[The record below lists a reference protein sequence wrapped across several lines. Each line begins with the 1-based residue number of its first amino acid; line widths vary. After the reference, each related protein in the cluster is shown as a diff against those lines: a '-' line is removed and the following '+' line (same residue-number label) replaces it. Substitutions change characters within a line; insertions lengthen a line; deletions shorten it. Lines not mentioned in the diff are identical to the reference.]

1 MTVFG
6 FFSSIL
12 LLLVV
17 AILLVAGYHSYVTAR
32 VARRAETL
40 VPPPGKFIT
49 LDGNRIHYV
58 ERGEGRPILFIHGL
72 GGTQFHLTWP
82 LFARLEKNFRLI
94 AIDRPGSGYSTRRR
108 GGPVTPAEQAAF
120 IARLIDAFGLERPL
134 VVGHSLGGAISLALA
149 LDFPGKVSG
158 LALFAPLTRYVTEVS
173 PEFAAL
179 YIRSPFIR
187 WVVAHTVS
195 TPNAIKYGPQT
206 LDFVF
211 GPQQPPEDYA
221 IAGGA
226 LSALRPSHFYASSTD
241 FVAVEQTMKTQEMR
255 YGELKLPVGVFFGTA
270 DRVVNFEHNGA
281 WLEGRIADLDLEV
294 LEGVGHMPQYAEPDR
309 AAAFVKRMA
318 AKAFET

>member
-6 FFSSIL
+6 FISSIL

-17 AILLVAGYHSYVTAR
+17 AILLVAGYHAFVTGR
-32 VARRAETL
+32 VARRAEAL
-40 VPPPGKFIT
+40 VPPPGKFVAI
-49 LDGNRIHYV
+49 DGNRIHYV

-72 GGTQFHLTWP
+72 GGTQFNLTHP
-82 LFARLEKNFRLI
+82 LFSGLEKDFRLI
-94 AIDRPGSGYSTRRR
+94 AIDRPGSGYSTRKR
-108 GGPVTPAEQAAF
+108 GGPVTPAAQAAF
-120 IARLIDAFGLERPL
+120 IARLIDEFGLEKPL

-149 LDFPGKVSG
+149 LDFPEKISG
-158 LALFAPLTRYVTEVS
+158 LALFAPLTRYVDRVS

-211 GPQQPPEDYA
+211 GPQKPPEDYA

-226 LSALRPSHFYASSTD
+226 LSGLRPSHFYATSTD
-241 FVAVEQTMKTQEMR
+241 FVAVAETMKTQETR

-270 DRVVNFEHNGA
+270 DRVVNFKNNGA
-281 WLEGRIADLDLEV
+281 WLEGRIAGLDLEV
-294 LEGVGHMPQYAEPDR
+294 LEGIGHMPQYSEADKAE
-309 AAAFVKRMA
+309 AFIRRMA
-318 AKAFET
+318 ARAFQA